1 MNCKQHDLAIVVRAD
16 AVPEVIGQI
25 VQVLWPSMILCP
37 YGPVWVVRFHRP
49 KVFPC
54 IFTNAG
60 IISTDADCPDAWLR
74 PVSGLPVRD
83 DVPDEV
89 AA

>member
-1 MNCKQHDLAIVVRAD
+1 MNCKQNDLAIVIRAD
-16 AVPEVIGQI
+16 AVPELIGQI
-25 VQVLWPSMILCP
+25 VQVLHRSMIICP
-37 YGPVWVVRFHRP
+37 YGPVWVVRFQTPR
-49 KVFPC
+49 VFPC

-60 IISTDADCPDAWLR
+60 IFSTDADCPDAWLK
-74 PVSGLPVRD
+74 PISGLPVHD